1 MIVGRRRWLLRGF
14 GLVRLGKDAESKDAE
29 SQDVESKDQAFPADT
44 EKPLRWTGAHGDPH
58 QRMPSL
64 ETRIS

>member
-1 MIVGRRRWLLRGF
+1 LAWAG
-14 GLVRLGKDAESKDAE
+14 LGKDAESKDAESQDVE